1 MQQVIQ
7 FLVYTNTIVAFSA
20 FCFYKITQT
29 IFQFHDNHI
38 GYFIFF
44 STLFCY
50 NYMRYFH
57 FLKLKSVR
65 CLPVWVW
72 VNKNIIYCI
81 SFLSAF
87 LSLYFML
94 SLGLSFIKLIIPV
107 LFILVFYSPGV
118 KISGVQYGIR
128 NIPIIKIFIISFV
141 WLYVTLLLPLI
152 YNVESFSIIVVSHA
166 FQRFLFI
173 IVICIPF
180 DMRDM
185 KVDKIKTIPNTIG
198 IAQSKLFA
206 LFCLLIT
213 QCLLIFQLVN
223 SYIDWPLF
231 IALFLSFEITSI
243 IIYFSDAK
251 KSLFFY
257 GIVVEGL
264 SIIMC
269 LFVLISNFF

>member
-1 MQQVIQ
+1 MQQLIQ
-7 FLVYTNTIVAFSA
+7 FLVYTNTMVALSA
-20 FCFYKITQT
+20 FCFYKITET
-29 IFQFHDNHI
+29 IFQFHDNYI

-57 FLKLKSVR
+57 FLKLKSVKY
-65 CLPVWVW
+65 LPVWVC
-72 VNKNIIYCI
+72 VNKNVIYCI

-94 SLGLSFIKLIIPV
+94 LLGLSFVKLIMPV
-107 LFILVFYSPGV
+107 LCILVFYTPGV

-128 NIPIIKIFIISFV
+128 NIPMLKIFIISSV
-141 WLYVTLLLPLI
+141 WVYVTLLLPLI
-152 YNVESFSIIVVSHA
+152 HNAESFNIIVVNHV

-173 IVICIPF
+173 IAICIPF

-185 KVDKIKTIPNTIG
+185 NVDTIKTIPNTIG
-198 IAQSKLFA
+198 IAQSKFFG

-223 SYIDWPLF
+223 SSIDWPLF
-231 IALFLSFEITSI
+231 IALFLTFETTSI
-243 IIYFSDAK
+243 IIYLSDAK